1 MPSSTSLP
9 HLAASLG
16 VLGPS
21 KPPRV
26 ARPDP
31 LAPDSEA
38 PRDQPADLQAD
49 DTTLVSGAALRAL
62 ESGATSHGPDG
73 LAPVFD
79 SDVARELLDA
89 AREAIQRQPG
99 IAVLAQGNLRPQAV
113 AGLYS

>member
-1 MPSSTSLP
+1 MSSSTSLP

-16 VLGPS
+16 VLGHS

-38 PRDQPADLQAD
+38 PRGQPTDLQTD
-49 DTTLVSGAALRAL
+49 DSTLVSGAALRAL
-62 ESGATSHGPDG
+62 EAGAASHGPDG

-89 AREAIQRQPG
+89 ARKAIQQQPG
-99 IAVLAQGNLRPQAV
+99 IAVLAQGNLLPQAV
-113 AGLYS
+113 TGLYS

>member
-1 MPSSTSLP
+1 MASSASLP

-16 VLGPS
+16 ILEPS

-26 ARPDP
+26 TRPDP
-31 LAPDSEA
+31 PAPASEA
-38 PRDQPADLQAD
+38 ARDQPGDPRVD

-62 ESGATSHGPDG
+62 EAGVASRGPDG
-73 LAPVFD
+73 MAPVFD

-99 IAVLAQGNLRPQAV
+99 IAVLAQGNLLPQAV
-113 AGLYS
+113 ASLYP